1 MATHP
6 LKTSAPSLVAVG
18 RRIGSLRDGLV
29 SKWARYLEERQTGTV
44 LLGLPATERLL
55 KIIVDLLAHMSG
67 PLRREADET
76 WFAATEL
83 YGRLAAV
90 RGLSAGEVVEELQ
103 YLRELLTRDLA
114 DIFVALPAR
123 QQLPTLLRVNR
134 VLDRGVANAVVGYTD
149 ALVATMFSREGVPVP
164 TTDHVQELL
173 AQMDGIEAELRMLGD
188 RSAR

>member
-1 MATHP
+1 
-6 LKTSAPSLVAVG
+6 VG
-18 RRIGSLRDGLV
+18 RRILALRDDLV
-29 SKWARYLEERQTGTV
+29 TKWSRFLAERQAGTV
-44 LLGLPATERLL
+44 MLGVPATERLL
-55 KIIVDLLAHMSG
+55 KLIVDLLAHMSG
-67 PLRREADET
+67 PMRREADDT

-114 DIFVALPAR
+114 DILVALPVR
-123 QQLPTLLRVNR
+123 QQLPSVLRINR

-173 AQMDGIEAELRMLGD
+173 AQLDGIESELKLLD
-188 RSAR
+188 ARSSG